1 VIAGYKTSMGFPSA
15 VDPRPMNRLDSL
27 LELLSDGEWHRIA
40 DLSARLR
47 LPEPRLKT
55 ILLFLSEHGFV
66 QYRESEGS
74 VKIQSELKALMEM

>member
-1 VIAGYKTSMGFPSA
+1 MGFCSA
-15 VDPRPMNRLDSL
+15 VDLQPMNRLDSL

-40 DLSARLR
+40 DLSGRLR

-66 QYRESEGS
+66 HYRESDGS
-74 VKIQSELKALMEM
+74 VKIQSELKALMEI